1 MESKTREI
9 YVNIYRSQLRDLNVS
24 IMQEEVM
31 MLEKKLTSFRKNF
44 YSQVYIV
51 CDDRELYQAYY
62 PPETDGR
69 SQT

>member
-1 MESKTREI
+1 
-9 YVNIYRSQLRDLNVS
+9 
-24 IMQEEVM
+24 